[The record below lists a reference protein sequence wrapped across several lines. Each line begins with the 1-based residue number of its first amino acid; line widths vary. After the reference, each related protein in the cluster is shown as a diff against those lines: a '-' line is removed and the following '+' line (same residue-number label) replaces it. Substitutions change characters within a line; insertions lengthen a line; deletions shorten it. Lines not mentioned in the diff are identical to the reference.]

1 MCARV
6 LGLLV
11 FLLACS
17 LLVQTLFCT
26 RLPHVPITLL
36 GSDSFKRRQTTDAA
50 ARTRASFLYRT
61 LASKLR
67 ISGHVVT
74 KARKKPYNFAHL
86 PSINA
91 HIPDDRAKLLVAMLD
106 DSCLMQPKSSQN
118 NIVNAAGLASSL
130 VSLSLSLGYSK
141 VDFLGRY
148 PSGFTAYLP
157 ARKEYFTKQ

>member
-1 MCARV
+1 
-6 LGLLV
+6 
-11 FLLACS
+11 
-17 LLVQTLFCT
+17 
-26 RLPHVPITLL
+26 
-36 GSDSFKRRQTTDAA
+36 
-50 ARTRASFLYRT
+50 
-61 LASKLR
+61 
-67 ISGHVVT
+67 
-74 KARKKPYNFAHL
+74 
-86 PSINA
+86 
-91 HIPDDRAKLLVAMLD
+91 MLH